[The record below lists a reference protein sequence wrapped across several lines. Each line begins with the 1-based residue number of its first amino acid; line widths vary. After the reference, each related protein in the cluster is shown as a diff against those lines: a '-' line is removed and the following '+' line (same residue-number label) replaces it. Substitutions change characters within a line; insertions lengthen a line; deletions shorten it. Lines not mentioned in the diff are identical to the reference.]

1 MSRSDS
7 TGKCPDPGV
16 FCGYT
21 REWCEGA
28 DNCPVVLEERRNA
41 ELERWR
47 KQAIEENAA
56 ADALRD
62 EVRRLKARLGA
73 EEWTSPDMGC
83 AGIMRR
89 GKAMRNNDIVDE
101 LRMAIT
107 TGSAIRKR
115 FKKQLWEIVTGYS
128 WEEKKKARRDI
139 PCIRCAHFKSKGPN
153 RSSECELRDSV
164 QSETLHWPY

>member
-7 TGKCPDPGV
+7 TGKCPDPGE

-41 ELERWR
+41 ELEMWR
-47 KQAIEENAA
+47 KQALEENAA

-62 EVRRLKARLGA
+62 EVRRLKARLGS
-73 EEWTSPDMGC
+73 EEMQSGDTGVFGM
-83 AGIMRR
+83 MRR
-89 GKAMRNNDIVDE
+89 GAAMRNNDLVDE
-101 LRMAIT
+101 LRMSLSA
-107 TGSAIRKR
+107 GCAIRKR

-153 RSSECELRDSV
+153 RSSECELRDADRP
-164 QSETLHWPY
+164 EGCR